1 MIQNIDQN
9 DRRILN
15 FPAIHPC
22 ENISPGTL
30 LDSLVTLARKISIY
44 QSTFLA
50 TQRKNSKQT
59 IRQVGI
65 LLMFLEELQESRI
78 VLPNSFN
85 LCFSELHLTF
95 QRILFLLQDITRE
108 GARIWILMKAHF
120 VASQFL
126 ILVRTVAT
134 ALDVLEL
141 NLICVSSEIKE
152 LVELVAIQARRVKL
166 ELDVDD
172 DQAMKKVIVII
183 NQFEN
188 KFEPDQGVI
197 KGVLDYLGIR
207 SWGECHKEVKF
218 LEELIGLMCL
228 DNSER
233 EMPLLSSLAGL
244 MRYCRGVIFENSDS
258 QQGEQLDGRG
268 NLEVEVISFL
278 NLEDFRCPISLELM
292 TDPVTVSTGQTYD
305 RASIQKWFK
314 SGNLIC
320 PKTGEKLKSTELV
333 ANSSLRKIIQQFCA
347 DHGVSMAKTRK
358 KNSDISRT
366 IVPGSPAAAETIRF
380 LSRFLTNRL
389 SNGTDELKKKAA
401 HEIRLLG
408 KSSIFNRYCL
418 IEAGTVPPLLT
429 LLASTDSHTQENAI
443 SAILKLSK
451 HSKGKKQIIENE
463 GLNLIVNVLKNGLKL
478 EARQTAA
485 ATIFYLSSVDRYR
498 KLLGET
504 TLAIPA
510 LVELIKE
517 GTNCGKK
524 NAVVAIFGLL
534 LYPQNHHRVLAA
546 GTVQVLTDVLATS
559 DKKDVITDSLA
570 ILAKLSESFEGSNMI
585 VQASALS
592 VILRIFKNLASR
604 SGKEYCASI
613 LLSLCHNCG
622 AEVVGVLA
630 KDPGLMT
637 SLYSLLSDVEGTSH
651 SSKKARTIIN
661 IIHKFHETST
671 SQLINYQVQE
681 QSIHAQ

>member
-1 MIQNIDQN
+1 MINNFDQN

-22 ENISPGTL
+22 ESISPGTL
-30 LDSLVTLARKISIY
+30 LESLVTLSRKISNY
-44 QSTFLA
+44 QTRFFA
-50 TQRKNSKQT
+50 TQRKNSKQA

-78 VLPNSFN
+78 VLPGSIN

-95 QRILFLLQDITRE
+95 QRILFLLDDITRE
-108 GARIWILMKAHF
+108 GARIWVLMKAHF

-126 ILVRTVAT
+126 ILVRSVAT
-134 ALDVLEL
+134 ALDVLEMDS
-141 NLICVSSEIKE
+141 IRVSSEIRE
-152 LVELVAIQARRVKL
+152 LVELVAIQARRVRL
-166 ELDVDD
+166 ELDFEDEEV
-172 DQAMKKVIVII
+172 MKKVIVII

-188 KFEPDQGVI
+188 RFEPDQGMI

-207 SWGECHKEVKF
+207 RWDECHKEVKF
-218 LEELIGLMCL
+218 LEELSGLMSL
-228 DNSER
+228 DGNER
-233 EMPLLSSLAGL
+233 EMPLISSLAGL
-244 MRYCRGVIFENSDS
+244 MRYSRGVIFANSGF
-258 QQGEQLDGRG
+258 GEGGQVDGRG
-268 NLEVEVISFL
+268 NVEVEVVSFL

-320 PKTGEKLKSTELV
+320 PKTGERLETTELV

-347 DHGVSMAKTRK
+347 DHGVSLAKTRK

-366 IVPGSPAAAETIRF
+366 IVPGSPAAAEAIRF
-380 LSRFLTNRL
+380 LSGFLSSRL
-389 SNGTDELKKKAA
+389 SYGTDEQKMKAA
-401 HEIRLLG
+401 HEVRLLG

-429 LLASTDSHTQENAI
+429 LLASSDSPTQENAI

-463 GLNLIVNVLKNGLKL
+463 GLNLIVNVLKKGLKL

-485 ATIFYLSSVDRYR
+485 ATIFYLSSVDKYR
-498 KLLGET
+498 KMLGET
-504 TLAIPA
+504 TEAIPA

-534 LYPQNHHRVLAA
+534 LYPRNHHRVLAA
-546 GTVQVLTDVLATS
+546 GTVQVLTNLLSNS

-570 ILAKLSESFEGSNMI
+570 ILAKLSESFEGSSMI

-592 VILRIFKNLASR
+592 IILRIFKNLASR

-622 AEVVGVLA
+622 ADVISVLA

-637 SLYSLLSDVEGTSH
+637 ALYSLLSDVDGTAH
-651 SSKKARTIIN
+651 SNKKARMIIN
-661 IIHKFHETST
+661 IVHRFHETST
-671 SQLINYQVQE
+671 SQMINHQVQE
-681 QSIHAQ
+681 QSIHVQ

>member
-1 MIQNIDQN
+1 MIQFFDHN

-22 ENISPGTL
+22 ENISPRTL
-30 LDSLVTLARKISIY
+30 LESLVTLSRKISNFH
-44 QSTFLA
+44 SKFLA

-78 VLPNSFN
+78 VLPESIT

-120 VASQFL
+120 VASQFSV
-126 ILVRTVAT
+126 LVRTVAT

-141 NLICVSSEIKE
+141 NSIRVSSEVKE
-152 LVELVAIQARRVKL
+152 LVGLVANQARRVKL
-166 ELDVDD
+166 ELDFDD

-188 KFEPDQGVI
+188 KFEPDQGMI
-197 KGVLDYLGIR
+197 KGVLDYLGIK

-228 DNSER
+228 DNNER

-244 MRYCRGVIFENSDS
+244 MRYCRGVIFENSDFREGG
-258 QQGEQLDGRG
+258 QVDGRG
-268 NLEVEVISFL
+268 NLEVEVVSFL

-305 RASIQKWFK
+305 RASILKWFK

-320 PKTGEKLKSTELV
+320 PKTGEKLKNTELV

-347 DHGVSMAKTRK
+347 DHGVSMAKTKK

-366 IVPGSPAAAETIRF
+366 ILPGSPAAAEAIRF
-380 LSRFLTNRL
+380 LSGFLANRL
-389 SNGTDELKKKAA
+389 SNGTNEQKMKAA
-401 HEIRLLG
+401 HE
-408 KSSIFNRYCL
+408 
-418 IEAGTVPPLLT
+418 
-429 LLASTDSHTQENAI
+429 ENAI

-451 HSKGKKQIIENE
+451 HSKGKKQVIENE

-485 ATIFYLSSVDRYR
+485 ATIFYLSSVDKYR

-510 LVELIKE
+510 LVDLIKE

-534 LYPQNHHRVLAA
+534 LYPRNHHRVLAA
-546 GTVQVLTDVLATS
+546 GTVQVLTNVLATS
-559 DKKDVITDSLA
+559 DKKDIITDSLA
-570 ILAKLSESFEGSNMI
+570 IFAKLSESSEGSTTI

-613 LLSLCHNCG
+613 LLSLCHHCG
-622 AEVVGVLA
+622 AEVIGVLA

-637 SLYSLLSDVEGTSH
+637 ALYSLLSDVDGTSH
-651 SSKKARTIIN
+651 SNKKARMIIN

-671 SQLINYQVQE
+671 SQLINRQVHE
-681 QSIHAQ
+681 QSIHVQ